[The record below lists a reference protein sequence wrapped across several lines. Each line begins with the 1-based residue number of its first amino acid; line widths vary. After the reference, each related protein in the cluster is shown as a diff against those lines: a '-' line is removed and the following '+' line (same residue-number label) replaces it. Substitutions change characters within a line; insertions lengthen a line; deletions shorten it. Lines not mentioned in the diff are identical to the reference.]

1 MVSYRDSGMKI
12 YTKTGDKG
20 ATGLRGGA
28 RVSKDHPRV
37 AAYGDVDELN
47 AAVGAVLAGLPESK
61 TYDPVR
67 KDLRRIQSE
76 LFVTGAVLSEPKAGS
91 ASRDF
96 PANRALWLE
105 SRMDRMTRDLPPLDR
120 FILPGGGPAGAGL
133 HVCRTV
139 CRRAERSVLAVG
151 KGKPPPG
158 VVVYL
163 NRLSD
168 YLFTAARWV
177 NRKAHKTETPWK
189 GL

>member
-1 MVSYRDSGMKI
+1 MKI
-12 YTKTGDKG
+12 YTKTGDNG
-20 ATGLRGGA
+20 TTGLRGGK
-28 RVSKDHPRV
+28 RVPKDHPRV

-47 AAVGAVLAGLPESK
+47 AAVGAVLASLPSSK
-61 TYDPVR
+61 IYAPLR
-67 KDLRRIQSE
+67 EDLRRVQNE
-76 LFVTGAVLSEPKAGS
+76 LFVTGAVLSDPKAGA

-105 SRMDRMTRDLPPLDR
+105 SRMDRMTRDLPPLRR

-139 CRRAERSVLAVG
+139 CRRAERSVLAAGRTKV
-151 KGKPPPG
+151 PPG

-168 YLFTAARWV
+168 YLFTAARWI
-177 NRKAHKTETPWK
+177 NRKTRKPETLWK